1 MREVTGNSSSVSKG
15 NCVVCRA
22 MVLEQET
29 EAGIMLIGRTRL
41 DLYWVRALMV
51 PMHLDLTALC
61 AP

>member
-1 MREVTGNSSSVSKG
+1 
-15 NCVVCRA
+15 